1 MLSWLYGISTWGM
14 GASHE
19 YSSFSAEP
27 FRPVASLASAAQQ
40 CLANERKPIVA
51 EVHVVAVDEH
61 GRRAEAAAADQFVG
75 AGLELVL
82 DLLPCDAGKER
93 PRRHPGAF
101 GRLCQNRIVRYIPVI
116 PPVGLEHRLRERH
129 QLSLRL
135 QQDAAAHGLDA
146 VDREHGRRE
155 PDGETG
161 VPRPILHVLQ
171 LISLLRRHRVFAR
184 GVDARVDAVENAA
197 NQDRAPA
204 NGHAQFGG
212 QRLDVV
218 KPEVGPGARAVEKEF
233 DHREASGA
241 SQFRL
246 CAPSRTLCAVWPN
259 KALRASSSIFGNR
272 NSLPRSSPRFAAGR
286 SNSVLYQR
294 LTCGNS
300 ASSIC
305 CALWVRIQGKI
316 AMSAIVYS
324 PPAT

>member
-82 DLLPCDAGKER
+82 DLLPCDAGEER
-93 PRRHPGAF
+93 RRRHPGAF

-155 PDGETG
+155 LDGKPC
-161 VPRPILHVLQ
+161 VPRPVLQVLQ
-171 LISLLRRHRVFAR
+171 LVSLFGRDRMLAR
-184 GVDARVDAVENAA
+184 GVYARVDAIENAA
-197 NQDRAPA
+197 DQDRAPA
-204 NGHAQFGG
+204 YGRARFGS

-218 KPEVGPGARAVEKEF
+218 KPEVGPGAGAVEKEF
-233 DHREASGA
+233 NHRYSSGRRGKAGLAREHSGA
-241 SQFRL
+241 SRSDSSA
-246 CAPSRTLCAVWPN
+246 CAGPS
-259 KALRASSSIFGNR
+259 
-272 NSLPRSSPRFAAGR
+272 
-286 SNSVLYQR
+286 
-294 LTCGNS
+294 
-300 ASSIC
+300 
-305 CALWVRIQGKI
+305 
-316 AMSAIVYS
+316 
-324 PPAT
+324 